1 MAFTE
6 ILAIIVLSYI
16 AGAVSVVLFA
26 LNIATK
32 KTNKKI
38 KKAEEQQN
46 KSTDVKED
54 SNNG

>member
-26 LNIATK
+26 LNMA
-32 KTNKKI
+32 TNKT

-46 KSTDVKED
+46 KSTNVKED